1 MRLDTGYL
9 DRSVRAL
16 ESAYALLQEQEP
28 RSVASDVY
36 RAACVKEFE
45 IVEEL
50 CGSLLKKRLAPFLGS
65 NREADRL
72 SFKDVFRHA
81 AKHILITADEA
92 ERWMR
97 YRDAR
102 NVAAHLYGARYA
114 DDALAEIPSF
124 IEDAKVVA
132 QVVGEEFE

>member
-1 MRLDTGYL
+1 MRLDTSYL
-9 DRSVRAL
+9 DRCVRAL
-16 ESAYALLQEQEP
+16 ESAFALLREQEP
-28 RSVASDVY
+28 GSVASDVY

-50 CGSLLKKRLAPFLGS
+50 CGGLLKKRLAPFLGS

-81 AKHILITADEA
+81 AKHVLITADEA

-102 NVAAHLYGARYA
+102 NDAAHLYGARYA
-114 DDALAEIPSF
+114 DDALAVIPSF
-124 IEDAKVVA
+124 IEDAKSVSRVA
-132 QVVGEEFE
+132 GEEFE

>member
-16 ESAYALLQEQEP
+16 ESAFALLHEQEP
-28 RSVASDVY
+28 GSVASDVY

-50 CGSLLKKRLAPFLGS
+50 CGSLLKKRLAPFMGS
-65 NREADRL
+65 NREADKL

-81 AKHILITADEA
+81 AKRVLITADES

-97 YRDAR
+97 YCDAR
-102 NVAAHLYGARYA
+102 NDAAHRCGARYA
-114 DDALAEIPSF
+114 DDALAVIPSF
-124 IEDAKVVA
+124 IEDAKSISR
-132 QVVGEEFE
+132 VVGEEFE

>member
-1 MRLDTGYL
+1 MRLDTSYL
-9 DRSVRAL
+9 DRCVRVL
-16 ESAYALLQEQEP
+16 ESAFALLREQEP
-28 RSVASDVY
+28 GSVASDVY

-50 CGSLLKKRLAPFLGS
+50 CGGLLKKRLAPFLGS
-65 NREADRL
+65 NREADSL

-81 AKHILITADEA
+81 AKHVLITADEA

-102 NVAAHLYGARYA
+102 NDAAHLYGARCA
-114 DDALAEIPSF
+114 DDALAVIPSF
-124 IEDAKVVA
+124 IEDAKSVSRVA
-132 QVVGEEFE
+132 GEEFE